1 MEGSL
6 LFTRASEGVKHI
18 RSEDGTILTKP
29 FLDLC
34 KLLLPLIDKFGS
46 QMSCIKA
53 DVACNITKL
62 EIKYASNPTKYN
74 KLYSVTKEEVE
85 SKIARTTSSCTN
97 ALVWLNRA
105 MDFMVQLFSN
115 LIDHP
120 EWSMTQ
126 ACTDSYKRT
135 LKKWHGWVAISTFR
149 VLIKLAPERK
159 KFMSSVGG
167 SVELNAQIEKL
178 CTIFAPV
185 LEDNHRFLASVG
197 VDDLKAP

>member
-1 MEGSL
+1 MEGNV
-6 LFTRASEGVKHI
+6 FTRALDGVKHV
-18 RSEDGTILTKP
+18 RSEEGSVLTKP

-53 DVACNITKL
+53 DVVSNIMKL
-62 EIKYASNPTKYN
+62 ESKYASNPSRYRN
-74 KLYSVTKEEVE
+74 LYTMTKEEVE
-85 SKIARTTSSCTN
+85 SKIARNSSSCTN

-105 MDFMVQLFSN
+105 MDFMVHLFHN
-115 LIDHP
+115 LLEHP

-135 LKKWHGWVAISTFR
+135 LKKWHGWVAMSTFK
-149 VLIKLAPERK
+149 VLIKLAPDRK
-159 KFMSSVGG
+159 KFMCSIGG
-167 SVELNAQIEKL
+167 SDEVNVEIEKL
-178 CTIFAPV
+178 CRNFASV
-185 LEDNHRFLASVG
+185 LEDNHRFLASFG